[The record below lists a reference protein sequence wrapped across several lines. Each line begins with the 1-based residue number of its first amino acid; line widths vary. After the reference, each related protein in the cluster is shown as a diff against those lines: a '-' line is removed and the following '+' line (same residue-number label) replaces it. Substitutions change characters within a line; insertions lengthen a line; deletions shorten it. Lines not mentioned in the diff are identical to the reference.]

1 MHILHK
7 SIPNQIFPN
16 ANYTLFLGKIQSSSL
31 KAEAVFI
38 VALTSTLVTTIVSLC
53 LNFPLH
59 RAFPL
64 TTCARTGTKKKYL
77 ASGAFVSGYNS
88 SLSVDRTRASTDN
101 AAQRLRLALLH
112 VTYSSMTRHDVAHRL
127 LIG

>member
-88 SLSVDRTRASTDN
+88 SLSVCGQDKGIDRQCGAKTKTCF
-101 AAQRLRLALLH
+101 AARNVQQ
-112 VTYSSMTRHDVAHRL
+112 HDTT
-127 LIG
+127 